1 MASRLWIN
9 SVFQQ
14 SDQLSETPAAG
25 CHRKN
30 VLPYTGLPQCDEHV
44 EEGSVRKELPS
55 KPSVGASFPMWVRV
69 FPCGCEFPTC
79 TCLRQD
85 EISSPQRDVGYKL
98 SHVGASF
105 QLAHAFDKMK
115 SRRHKRYRNL
125 ILTDFEPELFEF
137 WVHVFNP

>member
-1 MASRLWIN
+1 MASRLWRN
-9 SVFQQ
+9 SLFQQ

-55 KPSVGASFPMWVRV
+55 KPSVGTSFPMWVRV
-69 FPCGCEFPTC
+69 FNLHFPDTM
-79 TCLRQD
+79 TR
-85 EISSPQRDVGYKL
+85 S
-98 SHVGASF
+98 
-105 QLAHAFDKMK
+105 K
-115 SRRHKRYRNL
+115 SCRHKRYRNL